1 MLLTRNPR
9 FQTPEMCQEV
19 IDTFNNKTIGEGA
32 TATALQLRYADTE
45 EQKKLKTFTAE
56 KRQFKTNEYNEV
68 VYGPNSPWR
77 RLYSPASNSASY
89 CSPIQVPAPNG
100 AVQWSTQSPSS
111 SISPP

>member
-1 MLLTRNPR
+1 M
-9 FQTPEMCQEV
+9 
-19 IDTFNNKTIGEGA
+19 A
-32 TATALQLRYADTE
+32 TTLQLRYADTE

-77 RLYSPASNSASY
+77 RMYSPVPSATY
-89 CSPIQVPAPNG
+89 YSPNQARVPGSAIPWGIQSQP
-100 AVQWSTQSPSS
+100 S